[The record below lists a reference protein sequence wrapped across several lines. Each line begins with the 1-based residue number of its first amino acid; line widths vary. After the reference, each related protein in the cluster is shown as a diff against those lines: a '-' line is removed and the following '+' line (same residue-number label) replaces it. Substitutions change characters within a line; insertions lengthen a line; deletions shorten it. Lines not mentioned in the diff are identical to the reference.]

1 MKPEALDL
9 LDRRFPAKRALI
21 TGGASGLGLATA
33 EWLARRAW
41 RVGLVDLSAERL
53 ASAASRLSELGASEV
68 CTAVADVADDASVKT
83 AIDGC
88 ADRWGGLD
96 YALNA
101 AGVASAGYFL
111 DTPHDDWQWLM
122 GINLFG
128 VVSSCRA
135 ELPHMLAGG
144 GGLIVNVASAAGF
157 VSGAGMSPYNVSK
170 AGVISLSETLDQE
183 HREQGV
189 QVTAAMPGFFRTNLL
204 DTARASADE
213 LAVARKI
220 MNASNLEASPV
231 ALEIL
236 LRAARGERYVVLP
249 TQYRYLWRFKRFLP
263 AVFQRFMV
271 RFRNQAEQRM
281 LARQKQREAGGG

>member
-53 ASAASRLSELGASEV
+53 ASAASRLRDLGASEV
-68 CTAVADVADDASVKT
+68 CTAVADGGDDASVKT

-111 DTPHDDWQWLM
+111 DTPHDDWHWLM

-157 VSGAGMSPYNVSK
+157 ASSAGMSPYNVSK

-183 HREQGV
+183 VRERGV

-249 TQYRYLWRFKRFLP
+249 TQYRYLWRFKRLLP
-263 AVFQRFMV
+263 EAFQRFMV
-271 RFRNQAEQRM
+271 RFRNQAEKRM